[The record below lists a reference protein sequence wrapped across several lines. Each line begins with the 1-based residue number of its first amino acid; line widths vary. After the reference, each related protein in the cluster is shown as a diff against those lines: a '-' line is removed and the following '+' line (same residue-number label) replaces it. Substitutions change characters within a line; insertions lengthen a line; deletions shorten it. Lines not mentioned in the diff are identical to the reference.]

1 MTKETRCTDGTCST
15 CKGTSYGHKH
25 VCAEHL
31 TAFEDVTMSVVGV
44 LAIIAGTVIST
55 IV

>member
-1 MTKETRCTDGTCST
+1 METKNKCTDST
-15 CKGTSYGHKH
+15 CTTCTGTSYGHKH

-31 TAFEDVTMSVVGV
+31 TAFEAVTMSVVGV

-55 IV
+55 VV